1 MTKMTRLVLAFVL
14 IELTAVAA
22 CVPLMRWGAIA
33 NNLSSGVGVRR
44 LETVRLLMTIVAPL
58 TLLAA
63 RWAASRR
70 ISSVSPT
77 LSSTQRGY
85 GEAGILTAAFFLIAY
100 QGWFASHLGS
110 ARVEIDRDLMVRAGA
125 IFAGMVMAVQGNF
138 SSKTPAPTGL
148 RAPDPDSWRKVK
160 ARSGWT
166 MAVAGVA
173 IAVGAIAFPTEILFG
188 WFCLVGLATFCYVT
202 LQHLS
207 VRPAHQG

>member
-1 MTKMTRLVLAFVL
+1 MTRLVLAIVL
-14 IELTAVAA
+14 MELLAVSV

-33 NNLSSGVGVRR
+33 INLSSGGGLRR
-44 LETVRLLMTIVAPL
+44 LDTVRLLMTFVAPL
-58 TLLAA
+58 ALLAA
-63 RWAASRR
+63 GVAASRR
-70 ISSVSPT
+70 LSSVSPT
-77 LSSTQRGY
+77 VSSAQRGY

-110 ARVEIDRDLMVRAGA
+110 AEVGQIDHNMMLRAGT

-148 RAPDPDSWRKVK
+148 RAPNPDSWRKAK

-173 IAVGAIAFPTEILFG
+173 IAVGAIAFPTQTLFG
-188 WFCLVGLATFCYVT
+188 WFCLIGLSTFCYVA
-202 LQHLS
+202 LQHLRI
-207 VRPAHQG
+207 RPAADA